1 MSRRLPKKP
10 DKAGRPRPSVEL
22 RRLVVFTEG
31 SKTEVGY
38 INHWASLNR
47 DRVTVAIDRFH
58 GPPRKLV
65 ERAART
71 RRANVHERRRRG
83 GDPNEYWCICDRDQ
97 HAKVDEALKMAGD
110 NEIEVVLST
119 PCIELWFVF
128 TSGIREPIWRP
139 SRPRAH
145 REISFGA
152 GRHCPAKL
160 CTSCRTDSVR
170 QEAAPVSST
179 AGTKRTDRHRDPTRA
194 AISGDSSTG
203 STSSRAIRPRSANR
217 SHEVPSMP
225 PTATVPFSLGNS
237 GPLPPGTASR
247 SCPAVRSRNRRVR
260 ILVGSASAILTI
272 GAENECPAR
281 VVGAGPRGDVL
292 PLRRCAWG
300 ESRSGLRVLVA

>member
-97 HAKVDEALKMAGD
+97 HAKVDEAVKMAGD

-119 PCIELWFVF
+119 PCIELWFVLHF
-128 TSGIREPIWRP
+128 RDQRAHLEAKQAKSASGDLLRCGEALSSEALHELQDRFGEARSRARQLDSWHEANGSPPRSNPSSDIWRL
-139 SRPRAH
+139 
-145 REISFGA
+145 I
-152 GRHCPAKL
+152 
-160 CTSCRTDSVR
+160 
-170 QEAAPVSST
+170 
-179 AGTKRTDRHRDPTRA
+179 DR
-194 AISGDSSTG
+194 I
-203 STSSRAIRPRSANR
+203 
-217 SHEVPSMP
+217 
-225 PTATVPFSLGNS
+225 
-237 GPLPPGTASR
+237 
-247 SCPAVRSRNRRVR
+247 
-260 ILVGSASAILTI
+260 
-272 GAENECPAR
+272 NEQ
-281 VVGAGPRGDVL
+281 
-292 PLRRCAWG
+292 
-300 ESRSGLRVLVA
+300 

>member
-1 MSRRLPKKP
+1 MAHRGNSSRELP
-10 DKAGRPRPSVEL
+10 G
-22 RRLVVFTEG
+22 
-31 SKTEVGY
+31 
-38 INHWASLNR
+38 
-47 DRVTVAIDRFH
+47 
-58 GPPRKLV
+58 
-65 ERAART
+65 RAAPMCT
-71 RRANVHERRRRG
+71 RRAVAEEIRTSTGASAIETSTRRSMKPSRWPATTRS
-83 GDPNEYWCICDRDQ
+83 R
-97 HAKVDEALKMAGD
+97 
-110 NEIEVVLST
+110 
-119 PCIELWFVF
+119 WFCPLRASSCGSYF

-170 QEAAPVSST
+170 QEAALGNST
-179 AGTKRTDRHRDPTRA
+179 DGTKQTDRHRDPTRVPM
-194 AISGDSSTG
+194 SGDSSTG
-203 STSSRAIRPRSANR
+203 STSSRAIRPRSSNR
-217 SHEVPSMP
+217 SHEAPSMP
-225 PTATVPFSLGNS
+225 PTATAPFSLRNS